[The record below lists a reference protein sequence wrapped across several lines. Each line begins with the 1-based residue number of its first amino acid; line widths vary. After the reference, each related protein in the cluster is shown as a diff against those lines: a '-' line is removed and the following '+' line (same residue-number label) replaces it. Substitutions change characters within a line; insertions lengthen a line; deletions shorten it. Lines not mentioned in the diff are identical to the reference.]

1 MLTRAKEIQE
11 DIINWRRTIH
21 QNPELSFQEFK
32 TAELIS
38 EALQEMGIKV
48 QNGIAKTGVVGVLGE
63 GKPAIGIRADMD
75 ALPLQEENQVPYASQ
90 NEKVMHACGHDSHV
104 AILLGA
110 AKLLSSMPNR
120 PEGEIRFLFQPS
132 EEAWDADGYSG
143 GMLMVEEGA
152 LDGLDAVFGT
162 HVDSMSEAGKVLIG
176 GGYVTAAVDSF
187 EAEIRGIGCH
197 GAYPHGGIDPTFA
210 LAQVINSIHG
220 IRARRIDPLESAV
233 ISIGSIHAGAV
244 HNIIP
249 EVVKVQGTM
258 RSYDE
263 NVRQQ
268 LIDELKKAFAVS
280 HALGCQSEVKI
291 LKGYPSTY
299 NDPEIADIIKETA
312 QDLFGEEALAYQKP
326 GMGAEDFAY
335 MAQKTR
341 GAMFSLGVK
350 IGDRPR
356 PHHSPFFD
364 IDESALPIGS
374 ALMAETAVR
383 LLKQLN

>member
-1 MLTRAKEIQE
+1 MYTRAKEIQE
-11 DIINWRRTIH
+11 DIINWRRKIH

-38 EALQEMGIKV
+38 ETLQEMGIKV
-48 QNGIAKTGVVGVLGE
+48 KTGVAKTGVIGILGE

-75 ALPLQEENQVPYASQ
+75 ALPLQEENDVPYASQ
-90 NEKVMHACGHDSHV
+90 NKKIMHACGHDSHV
-104 AILLGA
+104 AMLLGA
-110 AKLLSSMPNR
+110 ARLLSSMADR

-132 EEAWDADGYSG
+132 EEAWDENGYSG
-143 GMLMVEEGA
+143 GRLMVEEGA

-176 GGYVTAAVDSF
+176 SGYVTAAVDSF
-187 EAEIRGIGCH
+187 DANIKGIGCH

-220 IRARRIDPLESAV
+220 IRARRIDPLEPAV

-249 EVVKVQGTM
+249 EDVKVQGTM

-263 NVRQQ
+263 GVRKQ
-268 LIDELKKAFAVS
+268 LVEELKNAFAVS

-291 LKGYPSTY
+291 LSGYPSTY
-299 NDPEIADIIKETA
+299 NNPEISDTIKEA
-312 QDLFGEEALAYQKP
+312 VIDLFGEETLAFQKP
-326 GMGAEDFAY
+326 GMGAEDFSY
-335 MAQKTR
+335 MAQKTK

-356 PHHSPFFD
+356 PHHSHSL
-364 IDESALPIGS
+364 I
-374 ALMAETAVR
+374 
-383 LLKQLN
+383 

>member
-1 MLTRAKEIQE
+1 MFTRAKEIQG
-11 DIINWRRTIH
+11 DIINWRREIH
-21 QNPELSFQEFK
+21 QNPELSFQELK

-38 EALQEMGIKV
+38 KNLQEMGLKV
-48 QNGIAKTGVVGVLGE
+48 KTGVAKTGVVGVLGE

-75 ALPLQEENQVPYASQ
+75 ALPLQEENQVPYAS
-90 NEKVMHACGHDSHV
+90 NTEKVMHACGHDSHV
-104 AILLGA
+104 AMLLGA
-110 AKLLSSMPNR
+110 AKLLSSMPDR

-132 EEAWDADGYSG
+132 EEAWDENGYSG

-162 HVDSMSEAGKVLIG
+162 HVDSMSESGKVLIG
-176 GGYVTAAVDSF
+176 SGYVTAAVDSF
-187 EAEIRGIGCH
+187 DAVIKGIGCH

-210 LAQVINSIHG
+210 LAQVINAIHG
-220 IRARRIDPLESAV
+220 IRARRVDPLEPAV

-249 EVVKVQGTM
+249 EDVKVQGTM

-299 NDPEIADIIKETA
+299 NDPEISDTIQGAA
-312 QDLFGEEALAYQKP
+312 QDLFGEESLAFQKP

-335 MAQKTR
+335 MARKTK

-364 IDESALPIGS
+364 IDESALSMGS

-383 LLKQLN
+383 LLKQFS